1 MIEQMELGS
10 AALTSLAADW
20 RRTLFPDA
28 SNETFA
34 DGYAQAVTF
43 GLLMARAQGIV
54 LSAGLDQVSRALR
67 QTNLLIGTALRVL
80 TDDVDNQATL
90 KTSLD
95 TLTRVLDVVHWP
107 TISKGDPRL
116 GFISTRGSS
125 ASMTTR

>member
-1 MIEQMELGS
+1 MEFGS

-90 KTSLD
+90 KTSLN
-95 TLTRVLDVVHWP
+95 TLTRVSTLCIGRQSARAALRP
-107 TISKGDPRL
+107 
-116 GFISTRGSS
+116 GFISTKGFLSV
-125 ASMTTR
+125 MTMR

>member
-1 MIEQMELGS
+1 MERGS

-54 LSAGLDQVSRALR
+54 LTAGLDQVSRTLR
-67 QTNLLIGTALRVL
+67 RTNPLSARHS
-80 TDDVDNQATL
+80 
-90 KTSLD
+90 TS
-95 TLTRVLDVVHWP
+95 
-107 TISKGDPRL
+107 
-116 GFISTRGSS
+116 
-125 ASMTTR
+125 